1 MEEKKSY
8 KADLENKRT
17 TMFLLGFI
25 FVMSVFI
32 AVLEHRSYSGGT
44 DIPEDF
50 TEGIAQDLVLAADN
64 SRKDMAAVAA
74 PIKEQEKT
82 EKINIVEDAAD
93 KEIAAPE
100 NSESRHSDGTA
111 PEESGTKSDR
121 QETVTPAQTAAAGD
135 NVLSFRVVEQLPE
148 YPGGMS
154 AFMKWLTNN
163 LKYPYIAQKNKK
175 QGKVI
180 VAFIINKDGSIS
192 DIKLVKGVDA
202 SLDREAL
209 RVINMMPKWKP
220 GKDNGKP
227 CRTYFCIPVVFNL

>member
-25 FVMSVFI
+25 LVMSVFI
-32 AVLEHRSYSGGT
+32 AILEHATVSGEA
-44 DIPEDF
+44 DMPEDF
-50 TEGIAQDLVLAADN
+50 TESIAQDLVLAADN
-64 SRKDMAAVAA
+64 SRKDMAAVSA
-74 PIKEQEKT
+74 PATKPKKT
-82 EKINIVEDAAD
+82 ERINIVENATDE
-93 KEIAAPE
+93 EIAPPA
-100 NSESRHSDGTA
+100 NSENENNAGKTL
-111 PEESGTKSDR
+111 EENVSENDQKK
-121 QETVTPAQTAAAGD
+121 TVTPTHTAAAGD

-154 AFMKWLTNN
+154 ALMKWLTNN

-180 VAFIINKDGSIS
+180 VAFIINKDGSGS
-192 DIKLVKGVDA
+192 DLKLVKGIDA
-202 SLDREAL
+202 NLDREVL

-220 GKDNGKP
+220 GTDKGKP